1 MDLTCTEMEMVI
13 AGLHTYERVAANI
26 LHCDKAIIA
35 KIHALRERF
44 EQELSGDKEKEESC
58 H

>member
-13 AGLHTYERVAANI
+13 AGLHTYERVA
-26 LHCDKAIIA
+26 AIIA